1 MSVRTWVHNKNVFHG
16 VRKKLR
22 EGNSEFYMYIVMLRS
37 DVEPCQGQVKMPN
50 AYHRY
55 HTPRNR
61 FHSPFVVEVVVF
73 T

>member
-22 EGNSEFYMYIVMLRS
+22 EGNSEFYMYFVMLRS
-37 DVEPCQGQVKMPN
+37 NVESCQGQVKMCN

-55 HTPRNR
+55 YTSKNR
-61 FHSPFVVEVVVF
+61 FRSPLIVEVVAF

>member
-22 EGNSEFYMYIVMLRS
+22 EGNSEFYVYFVRFRS
-37 DVEPCQGQVKMPN
+37 NVEPCQGQVEMPN
-50 AYHRY
+50 ACHRY
-55 HTPRNR
+55 HTSRNR
-61 FHSPFVVEVVVF
+61 FHSPLIVVVVAF